1 MGELPA
7 WLVETEIGIKSSTR
21 QWMDKLFMSNGFRV
35 DMISYEDV
43 ARNLGKQ
50 LGSGQYK
57 NIMFVA
63 EQLRF
68 SDDQM
73 ETWRREFQRVEDQ
86 GDEEGFDEL

>member
-1 MGELPA
+1 
-7 WLVETEIGIKSSTR
+7 
-21 QWMDKLFMSNGFRV
+21 MSNGFRV

-68 SDDQM
+68 SDDQV
-73 ETWRREFQRVEDQ
+73 RQLLSHYNSHDLLQ
-86 GDEEGFDEL
+86 NNCGFLMIR